1 MKALIY
7 GGGAVGLG
15 VASCLLSSG
24 EEVDIIAREGTVSAL
39 RRDGLIRT
47 GIFGSFEF
55 GPGEFG
61 AFASSDELL
70 RGGRR
75 RVRDGDS
82 HIEGGCGYDYILI
95 CTKSFGSAAAAAD
108 LSSRPEILAPAGKIV
123 LFQNGWGNAEIF
135 NEHFPRDKIYSARVI
150 TGFKMTA
157 KNAVEVT
164 VHADPIHL
172 GSLFGSDLA
181 PMVPLAGAICRGGIP
196 AQVVPDVGKDLWAKI
211 LYNCALN
218 PLGAIFGVPY
228 GVLGENPSSRE
239 MMEAVIR
246 EIFSVMEA
254 AGNETHWSA
263 PEEYIA
269 VFYERLLPPTAGHE
283 SSTLQD
289 IRAGKPTEIDAL
301 SGAVVRLGEEAGIPT
316 PVNWTLYRMVKFMEG
331 RNRNRSGDLGS
342 PPEYGSAGIYHS
354 VK

>member
-24 EEVDIIAREGTVSAL
+24 EEVDIIAREGTVTAL
-39 RRDGLIRT
+39 RGDGLVRT
-47 GIFGSFEF
+47 GIFGTAEF
-55 GPGEFG
+55 GAEMFG
-61 AFASSDELL
+61 AFASLEGLL
-70 RGGRR
+70 RGAGR

-82 HIEGGCGYDYILI
+82 HIEGGPGYDYILI
-95 CTKSFGSAAAAAD
+95 CTKSFGSPAAAAD
-108 LSSRPEILAPAGKIV
+108 LSRRPEILAPAGKIV

-135 NEHFPRDKIYSARVI
+135 NEHFPRDQIYSARVI

-157 KNAVEVT
+157 KNVVEVT

-196 AQVVPDVGKDLWAKI
+196 AEVVPDVGKDLWAKI

-218 PLGAIFGVPY
+218 PLGAIFGAPY
-228 GVLGENPSSRE
+228 GVLGEDASSRE
-239 MMEAVIR
+239 VMEAVIE

-254 AGNETHWSA
+254 SGYETHWPT

-269 VFYERLLPPTAGHE
+269 VFYEKLLPPTASHE

-301 SGAVVRLGEEAGIPT
+301 SGAVVRLGEEAGVPT
-316 PVNWTLYRMVKFMEG
+316 PVNWTIYKMVLFMEG
-331 RNRNRSGDLGS
+331 RSRNRPGG
-342 PPEYGSAGIYHS
+342 
-354 VK
+354 